1 MNAGMKRILVT
12 GANGL
17 LGQRLACLLGRESKY
32 ELLLTC
38 HHPSFF
44 LNHEPLLDYTQLDIT
59 SKGDVKSL
67 VTSFRP
73 DVIIN
78 AAAMTNVDACE
89 LQRELAWKINVHGV
103 ENLVEVSRS
112 IRAKIIH
119 LSTDY
124 VFDGKR
130 GPYAEEDRPDPINY
144 YGKTK
149 LASENVIRT
158 GDARYAIVRTV
169 VLYGNGKNVKQN
181 FALWVVDNLKNGRPI
196 KAATDQIGSPT
207 YVHDLA
213 FGLLRIV
220 EQDGEGI
227 YHLSGSECVSRY
239 DFAVRVC
246 DVFGFDASLVE
257 RVKTGDLQQKARRP
271 LNSGFITLKVE
282 TELGFKPSDVT
293 QGLTMLKRELN
304 SPRTKLAGSV

>member
-17 LGQRLACLLGRESKY
+17 LGQRLACLLGPEPKY
-32 ELLLTC
+32 ELLLTS
-38 HHPSFF
+38 HHPSFV
-44 LNHEPLLDYTQLDIT
+44 LNHELLLDYTQLDIT

-89 LQRELAWKINVHGV
+89 SQRELAWKINVHGV
-103 ENLVEVSRS
+103 ENLVDVSRS
-112 IRAKIIH
+112 LQAKLLHI
-119 LSTDY
+119 STDY

-130 GPYAEEDRPDPINY
+130 GPYAEDDRPNPINY

-149 LASENVIRT
+149 LASENVVRT
-158 GDARYAIVRTV
+158 GDTRYAIVRTI
-169 VLYGNGKNVKQN
+169 VLYGNGKSVKQN
-181 FALWVVDNLKNGRPI
+181 FALWVIENLKNNHPI

-227 YHLSGSECVSRY
+227 YHLSGSESLSRY
-239 DFAVRVC
+239 DFAVRIA
-246 DVFGFDASLVE
+246 DVFGFDTALIE
-257 RVKTGDLQQKARRP
+257 PVKTEDLLQKARRP
-271 LNSGFITLKVE
+271 LNSGFIILKVE
-282 TELGFKPSDVT
+282 TELGFKPSDST
-293 QGLTMLKRELN
+293 QGLTMLKRELY
-304 SPRTKLAGSV
+304 SPRAKMAGSV